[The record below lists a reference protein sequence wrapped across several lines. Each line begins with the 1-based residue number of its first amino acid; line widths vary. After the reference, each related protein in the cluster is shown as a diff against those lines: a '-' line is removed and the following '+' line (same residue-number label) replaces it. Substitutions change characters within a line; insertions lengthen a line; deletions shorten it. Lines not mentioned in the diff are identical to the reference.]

1 MRKLLACLLVVLCVF
16 SIGAQG
22 SKEDAKALE
31 LESRKSLEGESLQ
44 VYCGAGMKNPFT
56 EIADLFSEETGCEMV
71 VIYANAGQIQSQINT
86 SEEGDFFIAGARV
99 ELKPVEKHVV
109 SVKDLV
115 KHIPV
120 LVVTDGNPKNINGL
134 DDLVNPDV
142 TFIMGNVEA
151 TPIGKIAKK
160 ALSEKGI
167 MGKVNIAATTPTA
180 PMIATAIARGEADA
194 AIIWKENAKVDGVE
208 IVDTPDMAPHVKTVP
223 SARLDTSMNPKAA
236 DAFDAFLDSPDV
248 MEIWTRYGYEEV

>member
-1 MRKLLACLLVVLCVF
+1 MKKFLAILVCALCLLSV
-16 SIGAQG
+16 GAQG
-22 SKEDAKALE
+22 TKEEAAALA
-31 LESRKSLEGESLQ
+31 SQKSLECQTLQ
-44 VYCGAGMKNPFT
+44 VYCGAGMKNAFV
-56 EIADLFSEETGCEMV
+56 EIADLFEEETGCEMNV
-71 VIYANAGQIQSQINT
+71 MYANAAQIQSQINI

-120 LVVTDGNPKNINGL
+120 LVVTEGNPYDIQGL
-134 DDLVNPDV
+134 EDLVNPDV

-160 ALSEKGI
+160 ALSDKGI
-167 MGKVNIAATTPTA
+167 FDDVNIAATTPTA

-194 AIIWKENAKVDGVE
+194 AIIWKENAKVDGCE
-208 IVDTPDMAPHVKTVP
+208 IVDTADMIPHIKTVP
-223 SARLDTSMNPKAA
+223 SARLDTSLNPEAA
-236 DAFDAFLDSPDV
+236 DAFDAFLDTPEV
-248 MEIWTRYGYEEV
+248 LTIWMKYGYEEV

>member
-1 MRKLLACLLVVLCVF
+1 MKKFLAILMCALCLFTV
-16 SIGAQG
+16 GAQG
-22 SKEDAKALE
+22 TKEEAAALAAQ
-31 LESRKSLEGESLQ
+31 KSLEGQTLQ
-44 VYCGAGMKNPFT
+44 VYCGAGMKNAFV
-56 EIADLFSEETGCEMV
+56 EIADLFEEETGCEMNV
-71 VIYANAGQIQSQINT
+71 MYANAAQIQSQINI

-120 LVVTDGNPKNINGL
+120 LVVTEGNPYDIQDL

-160 ALSEKGI
+160 ALSDKGI
-167 MGKVNIAATTPTA
+167 FDDVNIAATTPTA

-194 AIIWKENAKVDGVE
+194 AIIWKENAKVDGCE
-208 IVDTPDMAPHVKTVP
+208 IVDTEDMIPHIKTVP
-223 SARLDTSMNPKAA
+223 SARLDTSLNPEAA
-236 DAFDAFLDSPDV
+236 DAFDAFLDTPEV
-248 MEIWTRYGYEEV
+248 LTIWMKYGYEEV